1 MDPTLLARQLRPAL
15 TAADAPALQLL
26 AGQLGLVDRRKAAA
40 NLLQLHRVGIPAE
53 ELSTILPTILATPDP
68 DAALNHLER
77 LTDSVALPA
86 LTPVLVDAVRSR
98 QLLTIL
104 GSSPFL
110 TGILCR
116 DATFFATLFTAGEI
130 AGSKGE
136 GAMIAELRA
145 RISLDA
151 TFVELQKGLRRYKCA
166 EILRIGSRDLCRLAD
181 LVEVT
186 AELSALAAAALQR
199 AYEVCD
205 TLLRNEYGR
214 PLLDAEAGKEPLE
227 PEFTI
232 FGMGKFGGRELN
244 FSSDI
249 DLIYF
254 YTSEKGM
261 TSGGPPQALGAPGKS
276 LHLHQYFCKLADLI
290 SKALGEPTDDG
301 FVFRVDLRLRPEG
314 NSGELANSL
323 RSAEVYYES
332 WGQSWERAALLKAR
346 PVAGSIALGERLL
359 KNLEPFIYRRFL
371 DYAMI
376 EDIKLMKQKIDRSLT
391 REREGELNLKLGRG
405 GIREIEFFIQAHQLI
420 YAGKNPTL
428 RQRNSLRA
436 LAALVAA
443 GLVRENAAA
452 TLREAYIFLRSV
464 EHRIQI
470 ERERQTHN
478 LPVKG
483 EELRALARRA
493 GFAGSGDF
501 EKALEIHRQGVAAI
515 FHDLFY
521 SPEEEMRSEV
531 RPEVQF
537 MFDPGND
544 PDLVKDMLA
553 ERGFKNADG
562 AYESLLTLRDG
573 PPNSHLTER
582 AHRRLE
588 QLAPL
593 LLQEVIDSPE
603 PEMALHNLERFLG
616 ALRARSTFYALL
628 AENRQIIKVLVS
640 LFGTSQFLSRIFIQ
654 QPEVLD
660 SLVSRSYAVISKSR
674 EEMAN
679 DVTALLGR
687 FDHYED
693 QLDQLRRFR
702 KEEFLRLAMGDIHG
716 NTPQGEGV
724 RQLSTLADV
733 CLEQALALARAE
745 LLPRYGL
752 PWCGADGEEGHEAAF
767 AIVGMGKLGGM
778 ELNYHSDLDI
788 IFIYEGEG
796 ETRPAPG
803 GDPDRFRGQTNQEY
817 FARLAQRIISVLT
830 LITREGSV
838 YQIDTRLRPSGN
850 QGPLVTSFTAY
861 QRYHEGS
868 AQPWERQALIKAR
881 VVVGPAEFAAR
892 IDGVNRGIVYERPIP
907 ENLRQEIYR
916 LRGRMESE
924 IAREGAEHF
933 NIKTGR
939 GGMVDV
945 EFIAQYL
952 QLLHGGARPELRLA
966 NTLKAL
972 QALHDAG
979 ILSAADFTDL
989 NNGYKFLRRLEN
1001 KLRLIHDQSVSEL
1014 SGDRVYLEKLARR
1027 LGYPER
1033 PRRPD
1038 QVFLEDYRGVT
1049 EKIRAVFE
1057 RLLGEEG

>member
-1 MDPTLLARQLRPAL
+1 MDLTLLARQLH
-15 TAADAPALQLL
+15 QSLL
-26 AGQLGLVDRRKAAA
+26 AGDASALQGLAGHLGYVDQRKAAA
-40 NLLQLHRVGIPAE
+40 NLLQLHADGFPA
-53 ELSTILPTILATPDP
+53 PQLAQLLLTSLTTPDP
-68 DAALNHLER
+68 DSALNHLER
-77 LTDSVALPA
+77 LTGTVAPQDLAPILA
-86 LTPVLVDAVRSR
+86 EESTSR

-116 DATFFATLFTAGEI
+116 DATFFATLFLVGEI
-130 AGSKGE
+130 ARSKRE
-136 GAMIAELRA
+136 EAMIAELRA
-145 RISLDA
+145 RIPLDA
-151 TFVELQKGLRRYKCA
+151 TFAELQKGLRRYKCA

-205 TLLRNEYGR
+205 TLLRAEYGR
-214 PLLDAEAGKEPLE
+214 PLLEGEEGKETQE

-254 YTSEKGM
+254 YSSEKGM
-261 TSGGPPQALGAPGKS
+261 TSGGPENFGAPGKK

-332 WGQSWERAALLKAR
+332 WGQSWERAAMLKAR

-420 YAGKNPTL
+420 YAGKNPVL
-428 RQRNSLRA
+428 RERNSLRA
-436 LAALVAA
+436 LDALVAA
-443 GLVRENAAA
+443 GLVRESAAD
-452 TLREAYIFLRSV
+452 TLRAAYIFLRSV
-464 EHRIQI
+464 EHRIQV

-493 GFAGSGDF
+493 GFSGSGDF
-501 EKALEIHRQGVAAI
+501 EKALEAHRQGVAAI

-521 SPEEEMRSEV
+521 SPEEELRSEV

-562 AYESLLTLRDG
+562 AYESLLILRDG

-660 SLVSRSYAVISKSR
+660 SLVSRSYAVVSKSR
-674 EEMAN
+674 AEMAS

-693 QLDQLRRFR
+693 KLDQLRRFR

-724 RQLSTLADV
+724 RQLSSLADV
-733 CLEQALALARAE
+733 CLEQALLLARTE
-745 LLPRYGL
+745 LLPRHGL
-752 PWCGADGEEGHEAAF
+752 PWCGDDGEAGHEAGF

-803 GDPDRFRGQTNQEY
+803 CDPERFRGQTNSEY

-830 LITREGSV
+830 LITREGYV

-881 VVVGPAEFAAR
+881 VVVGPADLAAR
-892 IDGVNRGIVYERPIP
+892 IDAVNRHIVYERPVP
-907 ENLRQEIYR
+907 ENLQAEIYR

-924 IAREGAEHF
+924 IAKEGADHF

-952 QLLHGGARPELRLA
+952 QLLHGGRPELRLA

-979 ILSAADFTDL
+979 ILSVDDFADL
-989 NNGYKFLRRLEN
+989 HNGYKFLRRLEN
-1001 KLRLIHDQSVSEL
+1001 KLRLVHDQSVSEL

-1038 QVFLEDYRGVT
+1038 QVFIEEYRMVT

-1057 RLLGEEG
+1057 RLLGEGS